1 MKNTQSGDVVLN
13 RLGKGIHITCSQTR
27 LYRDN
32 VNMYRI
38 MELIFF
44 QREQSIKWIRR
55 KNTLLSLWN
64 MSVINLKQCDARLMH
79 TILSVMQHFIMLNGN
94 NHTRSSFCSIN
105 HFFFFLPSWY
115 RIKIC
120 SVCEINMWSSVNY
133 FMGKTVKSSE
143 TRVKGLS
150 PDGAWKTSKWHHNNL
165 VTGQQT
171 KLMLVL
177 SILKHALCIWM
188 HFVMPKNGPE
198 TQIVWS
204 FSIEFSF
211 NKTRSNVLF
220 FFILNNSNI

>member
-1 MKNTQSGDVVLN
+1 MDSQEEYTFITVKHVCYQFEAVWCTVNAHNLVCHATFHYAEWKQSH
-13 RLGKGIHITCSQTR
+13 K
-27 LYRDN
+27 
-32 VNMYRI
+32 
-38 MELIFF
+38 ELILFNKPF
-44 QREQSIKWIRR
+44 
-55 KNTLLSLWN
+55 
-64 MSVINLKQCDARLMH
+64 
-79 TILSVMQHFIMLNGN
+79 
-94 NHTRSSFCSIN
+94 
-105 HFFFFLPSWY
+105 FFFFLPSWY

-220 FFILNNSNI
+220 FLSWTILISKHISISDGLYFMTIWQDVLQTLVNKRQ

>member
-105 HFFFFLPSWY
+105 HFFFFFTIMIQNKNLQ
-115 RIKIC
+115 C
-120 SVCEINMWSSVNY
+120 MWNQHVIVSQLFYGENCQEQWNE
-133 FMGKTVKSSE
+133 GQRTV
-143 TRVKGLS
+143 TRWCMKN
-150 PDGAWKTSKWHHNNL
+150 KQMTS
-165 VTGQQT
+165 Q
-171 KLMLVL
+171 
-177 SILKHALCIWM
+177 
-188 HFVMPKNGPE
+188 
-198 TQIVWS
+198 
-204 FSIEFSF
+204 
-211 NKTRSNVLF
+211 
-220 FFILNNSNI
+220 